1 MSQLGSSVE
10 KAPAVSRGRPTA
22 ARVVAI
28 NRAITEAAMAVFLEL
43 GFEAASMEA
52 IAERAG
58 VSKGTLY
65 ARFSGKEELLRLLVE
80 ERIAALS
87 ALAGE
92 QDDQLTEDLE
102 QRLRHH
108 ARLIITAMR
117 WPAVTELERLLD
129 GTARAIPEMSQ
140 SFNRIGVE
148 FPMQLLTNEIR
159 RGTAN
164 DAVPAS
170 DPAAVAQT
178 LLGALVGWARTEAMV
193 RQVSDADARAY
204 ADKLVTLLLAGRAAW

>member
-1 MSQLGSSVE
+1 MSL
-10 KAPAVSRGRPTA
+10 
-22 ARVVAI
+22 
-28 NRAITEAAMAVFLEL
+28 FLEL

-65 ARFSGKEELLRLLVE
+65 ARFAGKEDLLRLLVE

-87 ALAGE
+87 ALAGQ
-92 QDDQLTEDLE
+92 QDDQLTDDLE

-148 FPMQLLTNEIR
+148 FPMKLLMDEIE

-164 DAVPAS
+164 DAS
-170 DPAAVAQT
+170 PAADPTAIAQT
-178 LLGALVGWARTEAMV
+178 LLGALVGWTRTEAMV
-193 RQVSDADARAY
+193 RPVTDADARAY
-204 ADKLVTLLLAGRAAW
+204 ADKVVTLLLAGRSAW